1 MKLKRSKLA
10 IGLAGIA
17 VAGVAYAA
25 YQITVNTP
33 IAVSDGIMGDK
44 PKLQRAG
51 DGTLVVAYG
60 DSPVGAGMVY
70 DVKAAE
76 ERTARDIFVKTCKPT
91 TTPVV
96 KTCDNYADWSVPIN
110 VSNSALLQSTGTF
123 DWRGTL
129 GNPSSYPGDI
139 DKANIKTSG
148 QWACWGEAA

>member
-1 MKLKRSKLA
+1 MA

-17 VAGVAYAA
+17 VAARVAYAA

-60 DSPVGAGMVY
+60 DSPDGAGMVY

-76 ERTARDIFVKTCKPT
+76 NAQRQHLRQDLQAG
-91 TTPVV
+91 
-96 KTCDNYADWSVPIN
+96 
-110 VSNSALLQSTGTF
+110 NSC
-123 DWRGTL
+123 
-129 GNPSSYPGDI
+129 
-139 DKANIKTSG
+139 G
-148 QWACWGEAA
+148 QDL